1 MRVLSKETVAAIEA
15 LKKRYPTQLACTL
28 PALHLAQ
35 KQLGYLPQDAELDVA
50 EVLDVPPARVHEVV
64 TFYTMFHDHK
74 VGRHVVKICR
84 NLSCQLRGA
93 DRVIAHA
100 EKVLGIKC
108 GETTPDGRVTLEH
121 EECLAACGTAPML
134 WHGQPGD
141 GGKPGNETFVENLTT
156 EKLEKFLGG
165 LS

>member
-15 LKKRYPTQLACTL
+15 VKKRYPTKLASTL

-35 KQLGYLPQDAELDVA
+35 KQLGHLSIDAEHDVA

-74 VGRHVVKICR
+74 VGKHVVKICR

-93 DRVIAHA
+93 DKIIAHA
-100 EKVLGIKC
+100 ERVLGIKC
-108 GETTPDGRVTLEH
+108 GETTADGRVTLEH

-141 GGKPGNETFVENLTT
+141 GGQPGNETFVENLTE
-156 EKLEKFLGG
+156 EKLEKFLKG